1 MCVGCLNSLLTHPL
15 PRATPHFRANVLY
28 YCCLLL
34 FCTGKRKFPIWLP
47 YAYGMFTYA
56 YTHSYTPCILCC
68 VAHCHH
74 YECAKKFTVDDLLK
88 IQIGPSVM
96 GAVPGKVSSAL
107 LCPCVCVQCM
117 ATIHHARTH
126 AHTHRQIRCDAPLK
140 IQVTATAAAGDKVR
154 PVRAL
159 RMQMSKAS
167 GAAAW
172 LGLAGANERNGT
184 VMAAFNTI
192 LAIVEKFSPSGK
204 TMQAEMRTA
213 ATAAAAAAET
223 CST

>member
-1 MCVGCLNSLLTHPL
+1 M
-15 PRATPHFRANVLY
+15 
-28 YCCLLL
+28 
-34 FCTGKRKFPIWLP
+34 
-47 YAYGMFTYA
+47 
-56 YTHSYTPCILCC
+56 
-68 VAHCHH
+68 
-74 YECAKKFTVDDLLK
+74 
-88 IQIGPSVM
+88 
-96 GAVPGKVSSAL
+96 
-107 LCPCVCVQCM
+107 
-117 ATIHHARTH
+117 
-126 AHTHRQIRCDAPLK
+126 
-140 IQVTATAAAGDKVR
+140 TATAAAGDKVR

-204 TMQAEMRTA
+204 LCKQRQAEMRTA
-213 ATAAAAAAET
+213 ATAAAAET